1 MSLLLCGVDEA
12 GRGSVIG
19 PLVIAAYAIHEEMIP
34 KLVELGVADSK
45 TLTPEQ
51 RLELQPRIVTMAH
64 SIQLEVINAESVNE
78 MLKRRGRGGI
88 NLLEAERIA
97 VLISKIKPNRVII
110 DSPDRNTD
118 RFSEYVRNKLQNDS
132 VEIVC
137 MAKADANNPVV
148 AAASIIAKVRRD
160 AEIEK
165 LHMEFGDFGSGY
177 PSDPRTIHFIK
188 EHLRRGGLPNI
199 VRADWETVSKAK
211 QFTLEE
217 FD

>member
-19 PLVIAAYAIHEEMIP
+19 PLVIAAYSIHEEMIP
-34 KLVELGVADSK
+34 KLARLGVADSK

-51 RLELQPRIVTMAH
+51 RLELQPHITSMAH
-64 SIQLEVINAESVNE
+64 SVQLEVISAESVNE

-88 NLLEAERIA
+88 NLLEAERIVA
-97 VLISKIKPNRVII
+97 LISKIKPNRVII
-110 DSPDRNTD
+110 DSPDRNTT
-118 RFSEYVRNKLQNDS
+118 RFAEYVRNRLQNDS
-132 VEIVC
+132 VEIIC
-137 MAKADANNPVV
+137 MVKADANNPVV

-160 AEIEK
+160 SEIEK
-165 LHMEFGDFGSGY
+165 LHTEFGDFGSGY

-188 EHLRRGGLPNI
+188 EHLRRGSLPNI